1 MQLKIKKLHPEAKLP
16 GFAHTDDAGMDLFA
30 LEKTILQPGVKKNIS
45 TGIAAEIPEGYVGLI
60 WDKGGMANQ
69 GLHTI
74 AGVIDAGYRGDITI
88 LIINFSDKPLVIEKG
103 QKFAQMLIQKI
114 ERPEILEVS
123 ELSNTIRET
132 GKFGSTGKF

>member
-1 MQLKIKKLHPEAKLP
+1 MRLNIKKLHPDAIIP
-16 GFAHTDDAGMDLFA
+16 CFAHTDDAGMDLFA
-30 LEKTILQPGVKKNIS
+30 LKETLLQPGEKKNIS
-45 TGIAAEIPEGYVGLI
+45 TGIAAEIPDGYVGLI

-69 GLHTI
+69 CLHTI

-88 LIINFSDKPLVIEKG
+88 LIINLSNKEVIIKKG

-114 ERPEILEVS
+114 ERPEIAEVS
-123 ELSNTIRET
+123 ELSSTARHD